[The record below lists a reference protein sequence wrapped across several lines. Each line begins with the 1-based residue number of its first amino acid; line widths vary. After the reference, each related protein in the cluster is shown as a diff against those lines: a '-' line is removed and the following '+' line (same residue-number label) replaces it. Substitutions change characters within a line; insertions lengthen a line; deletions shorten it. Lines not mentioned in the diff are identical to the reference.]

1 MAIITILE
9 ITYLII
15 TTVLVG
21 YIFTGYIPYYKTA
34 PKNEDDLYNLT
45 HKKMFDWE
53 AIKFTMI
60 VAAPGI
66 ILHELSHK
74 FTAMSFGLDTAYHIF
89 WEGMILGVVLKL
101 FNSPFLLLAPGYVLI
116 SGNASILQTILI
128 AFAGPFINLVLWLGS
143 WYILSTN
150 KKMKPKAYYALTLL
164 KQINMIL
171 FIFNMIPIP
180 SFDGF
185 TVFSNLYKLF
195 F

>member
-9 ITYLII
+9 IVYLII

-34 PKNEDDLYNLT
+34 PKNEDELYRLT
-45 HKKMFDWE
+45 HKRMFDWE
-53 AIKFTMI
+53 AVKFTML

-74 FTAMSFGLDTAYHIF
+74 FTAMYFGLETAYHIF

-101 FNSPFLLLAPGYVLI
+101 FNSPFLLLAPGFVQI
-116 SGNASILQTILI
+116 SGNATIPQTILI
-128 AFAGPFINLVLWLGS
+128 AFAGPFVNLVLWLGS
-143 WYILSTN
+143 WYWISTHKN
-150 KKMKPKAYYALTLL
+150 MKSNAYYALTLM

-180 SFDGF
+180 GFDGF

>member
-1 MAIITILE
+1 MAIITLIE
-9 ITYLII
+9 IIYLII

-21 YIFTGYIPYYKTA
+21 YIFTGYIPHYKTI
-34 PKNEDDLYNLT
+34 PKNEDELYNIT
-45 HKKMFDWE
+45 HKRMFDWE

-74 FTAMSFGLDTAYHIF
+74 FTAMSFGLETAYNIF

-101 FNSPFLLLAPGYVLI
+101 INSPFLLLAPGFVQI
-116 SGNASILQTILI
+116 SGSASTLQIIITS
-128 AFAGPFINLVLWLGS
+128 FAGPFINLVLWLGS

-150 KKMKPKAYYALTLL
+150 KNMKQNAYYALTLM

-180 SFDGF
+180 GFDGF
-185 TVFSNLYKLF
+185 SVFSNLYKLLF
-195 F
+195 